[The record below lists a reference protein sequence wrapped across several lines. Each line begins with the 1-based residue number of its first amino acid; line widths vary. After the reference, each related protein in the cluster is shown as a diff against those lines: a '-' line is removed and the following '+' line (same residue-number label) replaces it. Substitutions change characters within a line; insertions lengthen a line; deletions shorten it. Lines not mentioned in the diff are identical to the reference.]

1 KRFLLRSIS
10 SVLNCRSSELICWL
24 TADWVMLLIC
34 AVLVKLSVSAK
45 SQNTF
50 NVSICMRAQTID
62 GVECGGKRS
71 ATPLPQEMR
80 LFIGLH
86 WGAGSVYSCWQR
98 QLKSGRR
105 GHS

>member
-1 KRFLLRSIS
+1 MSRD
-10 SVLNCRSSELICWL
+10 LNCRSRELICWL

-62 GVECGGKRS
+62 GVQCGGKRS
-71 ATPLPQEMR
+71 QHSPMALPQRPQYEQNR
-80 LFIGLH
+80 ICVFTLRSTRQGL
-86 WGAGSVYSCWQR
+86 R
-98 QLKSGRR
+98 ER
-105 GHS
+105 GVRGFAR